1 MTIEQKQQGFSL
13 IELMIS
19 ITIGLILMTG
29 VVQMFLSSKQVFSTQ
44 QGISRIQETGRL
56 AIDFLA
62 NDIRQAGYMGCISRA
77 KPNITN
83 TLHDAEDY
91 KWDFDVG
98 IQGYS
103 ADPENG
109 SDLLPKPVDDTDI
122 LTIRSASGSGATI
135 SKTDNAGQL
144 FVTLTTDGTGC
155 PSDLCDGDIVMI
167 TDCAKARVFQVTNTT
182 DTGNGVNVVHSNA
195 VGDPGNAISSWGGH
209 GKGAE
214 ESFDVGAEVIKMQTT
229 TYYIAKNAEG
239 VEGLWQKVG
248 NNTAY
253 ELLEGVED
261 MSLMF
266 GVDTS
271 APPNARVDEVVA
283 IAGVAD
289 WTLVLSVQV
298 ELLVRSTDD
307 NVSPKNQAYTF
318 AGVNEVADDKRIRK
332 VFSSTV
338 GIRSRLK

>member
-19 ITIGLILMTG
+19 ITIGVILMTG

-83 TLHDAEDY
+83 TLNDAENY

-98 IQGYS
+98 IQGYL
-103 ADPENG
+103 AAPAG
-109 SDLLPKPVDDTDI
+109 ADLLPPPNADTDI
-122 LTIRSASGSGATI
+122 LTIRSASGNGASVMGKNGSGRMP
-135 SKTDNAGQL
+135 
-144 FVTLTTDGTGC
+144 VTLTTEPGADC
-155 PSDLCDGDIVMI
+155 PSDICIGDILII
-167 TDCAKARVFQVTNTT
+167 TDCAKARVFQATNAVEA
-182 DTGNGVNVVHSNA
+182 GGGVNVVHAAS
-195 VGDPGNAISSWGGH
+195 GDPGNAISSWGGN
-209 GKGAE
+209 GAGAE
-214 ESFDVGAEVIKMQTT
+214 ESFDIGSEIVNVRTT
-229 TYYIAKNAEG
+229 TYYIADNADG
-239 VEGLWQKVG
+239 IPGLWQKVG
-248 NNTAY
+248 NDTAY

-261 MSLMF
+261 MSLQF
-266 GVDTS
+266 GVDTT
-271 APPNARVDEVVA
+271 PVPDARVDAVMA
-283 IAGVAD
+283 IAAVPD
-289 WTLVLSVQV
+289 WELVLSVQV

-307 NVSPKNQAYTF
+307 NISPENQSYTF
-318 AGVNEVADDKRIRK
+318 AGVDETATDKRIRK